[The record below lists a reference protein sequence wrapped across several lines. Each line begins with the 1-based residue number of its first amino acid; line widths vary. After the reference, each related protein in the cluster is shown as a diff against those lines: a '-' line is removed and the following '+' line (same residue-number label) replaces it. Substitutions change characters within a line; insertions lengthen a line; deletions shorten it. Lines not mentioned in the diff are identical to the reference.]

1 MTTRNIEDI
10 AHKRFVS
17 TKYMPNSYRIFCEE
31 IGNNSMSEEQKY
43 QSQAP
48 SIYTQPMIVPAQ
60 AIEDRNHPHA
70 GRQATFLRENART
83 LNEPVAKVTSKNV
96 QREAE
101 RRWWEW
107 NTVHANGGSIEE
119 RRKRSQSTNPSSS
132 SSSSSAEGNQGG
144 FQTTYQKDHGYLKEI
159 VSGNAAQ
166 NGSAAAVKT
175 GSAGATRHGAN
186 PNARE
191 AIGIVPVNDL
201 NGYSR
206 QGEEQR
212 VFVDKMS
219 FDHQYDSRKDTNY
232 PIAGKRQGAF
242 VLDQVQPR
250 SVYGLKARRDSNNG
264 ASIWELM
271 QPMNQPSASGQR
283 PPIQQQRDSADVRNQ
298 RRDPIGYF
306 SDMKY
311 GDEFDYGN
319 KKSSAY
325 QPSWE
330 SNGAT
335 HQPIAINGE
344 N

>member
-1 MTTRNIEDI
+1 MTRERTRIIRLLE
-10 AHKRFVS
+10 
-17 TKYMPNSYRIFCEE
+17 KYISISKFL
-31 IGNNSMSEEQKY
+31 
-43 QSQAP
+43 
-48 SIYTQPMIVPAQ
+48 SIYVMFIN
-60 AIEDRNHPHA
+60 R
-70 GRQATFLRENART
+70 F
-83 LNEPVAKVTSKNV
+83 
-96 QREAE
+96 
-101 RRWWEW
+101 
-107 NTVHANGGSIEE
+107 SI
-119 RRKRSQSTNPSSS
+119 K
-132 SSSSSAEGNQGG
+132 
-144 FQTTYQKDHGYLKEI
+144 
-159 VSGNAAQ
+159 
-166 NGSAAAVKT
+166 
-175 GSAGATRHGAN
+175 
-186 PNARE
+186 
-191 AIGIVPVNDL
+191 
-201 NGYSR
+201 
-206 QGEEQR
+206 
-212 VFVDKMS
+212 
-219 FDHQYDSRKDTNY
+219 
-232 PIAGKRQGAF
+232 KRQGAF

-283 PPIQQQRDSADVRNQ
+283 PPVQQQRDSADVRNQ